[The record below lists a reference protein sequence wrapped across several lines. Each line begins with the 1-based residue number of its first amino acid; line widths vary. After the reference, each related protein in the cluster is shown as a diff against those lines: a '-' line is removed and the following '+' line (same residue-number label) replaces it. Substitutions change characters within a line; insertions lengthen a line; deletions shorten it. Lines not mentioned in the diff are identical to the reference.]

1 MACAGLDLEPDDFA
15 WLTNAILVRQA
26 LSFARPV
33 VSSSSPPAQGVANV
47 CCEGRVVSVLE
58 GGYGTQV
65 HERKHNTWSFNRCR
79 SFPTSCPSLAR
90 ALMRC

>member
-26 LSFARPV
+26 FWFARPA
-33 VSSSSPPAQGVANV
+33 VSSSSRRLCAQGVANV

-65 HERKHNTWSFNRCR
+65 HERKHNTWSFNR
-79 SFPTSCPSLAR
+79 
-90 ALMRC
+90 

>member
-1 MACAGLDLEPDDFA
+1 MLLCRHHLAAS
-15 WLTNAILVRQA
+15 V
-26 LSFARPV
+26 
-33 VSSSSPPAQGVANV
+33 QGVANV

-79 SFPTSCPSLAR
+79 SLPNLLPCLLSAC
-90 ALMRC
+90 

>member
-15 WLTNAILVRQA
+15 WLTNAILVRQPS
-26 LSFARPV
+26 SFAFAGTPA
-33 VSSSSPPAQGVANV
+33 VSSSSRRSCAQGVANV

-65 HERKHNTWSFNRCR
+65 HERKHNTWSFNR
-79 SFPTSCPSLAR
+79 
-90 ALMRC
+90 